1 MRAAAAAREGAG
13 PWLTRLIKA
22 DRVATDARGWAAN
35 LAPFRVVFVAGVALP
50 AALHALTWTTAFPF
64 PWLALADVAL
74 LGLAL
79 LGVLTRWSL
88 AGAAAIS
95 LVLAALPPG
104 ESPASPFPPA
114 AAWLLALLAAGPS
127 GHYLSLDAARAA
139 VRRADRGQVDAPAPD
154 WSGLVTL
161 RYAWAL
167 LGLLHLGAGLGGVET
182 ATHLAWPPRTDAGLV
197 LGSLAASAF
206 GLLFLPLVFIR
217 AARPALLVGALAIHA
232 GQGLASGHSLNIGYG
247 GLFLSHVCLVDWTA
261 AARALGR
268 RRGRAPILVFYD
280 GGCGFCRRAIAILR
294 SVDLFDGVE
303 PVPGLSTDPRRRRH
317 PEITDEMLAH
327 DVWAVD
333 GSRTRPGYAAY
344 RVIAARVPV
353 LWPLVPLMALPPV
366 ARVGERVYRQVAD
379 SRECLLPAASSPRPE
394 SPPPSPL
401 WIHAV
406 GILALAGL
414 GWLG

>member
-1 MRAAAAAREGAG
+1 MYVSRLGLTDFRSYPEVLVALEPG
-13 PWLTRLIKA
+13 PSTLVGPNGQGKTNLVEAIDYLSRLTSH
-22 DRVATDARGWAAN
+22 RVATDARGWAAN

-217 AARPALLVGALAIHA
+217 AARPALA
-232 GQGLASGHSLNIGYG
+232 GSSIVAVPASGQ
-247 GLFLSHVCLVDWTA
+247 T
-261 AARALGR
+261 
-268 RRGRAPILVFYD
+268 
-280 GGCGFCRRAIAILR
+280 
-294 SVDLFDGVE
+294 
-303 PVPGLSTDPRRRRH
+303 
-317 PEITDEMLAH
+317 
-327 DVWAVD
+327 
-333 GSRTRPGYAAY
+333 
-344 RVIAARVPV
+344 
-353 LWPLVPLMALPPV
+353 
-366 ARVGERVYRQVAD
+366 
-379 SRECLLPAASSPRPE
+379 
-394 SPPPSPL
+394 
-401 WIHAV
+401 
-406 GILALAGL
+406 
-414 GWLG
+414 